1 MDEKY
6 EQYEQDD
13 RDDRDDRDEKTG
25 THDHPRSALN
35 LRLLLAIFGLVV
47 CTALAVLSAWAG
59 IAALAV
65 SMAALAAVAVADIVV
80 VGIKIT
86 RRRRRGER
94 HTLFE

>member
-1 MDEKY
+1 MDEMDEKS
-6 EQYEQDD
+6 
-13 RDDRDDRDEKTG
+13 G

-35 LRLLLAIFGLVV
+35 LRLFLAVFGLVV

-59 IAALAV
+59 ITALAV
-65 SMAALAAVAVADIVV
+65 SMAVLAAVAVVDIVV
-80 VGIKIT
+80 VGIRIA